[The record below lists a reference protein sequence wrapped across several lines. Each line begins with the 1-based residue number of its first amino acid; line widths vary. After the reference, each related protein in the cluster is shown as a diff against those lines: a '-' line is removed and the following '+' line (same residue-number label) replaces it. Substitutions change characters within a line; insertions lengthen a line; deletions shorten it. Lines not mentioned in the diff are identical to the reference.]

1 MPKVSRAKSSPAP
14 VLSAYGMLNTD
25 LQYAFSRSY
34 TASLDQVDLEAER
47 TLTAALEAQGRARLH
62 AQGIPDSAIEVMLSA
77 DMRYLD
83 QVYEVN
89 VPIPALSQERSAL
102 LHEWA
107 DNLDITYLV
116 RGTVAQGADKSLV
129 IRFRSHGV
137 KGVPNAGAYFLNV
150 PYTATFTGDTLKGT
164 WSHEDKSDE
173 IALEGT
179 FQLKRIDE

>member
-1 MPKVSRAKSSPAP
+1 MFARTVRYCAALAVAAAVVSAGGRAAEPLRADEDPLP
-14 VLSAYGMLNTD
+14 VDSQWKGKLTQGGKTPDGQFFPPELNTVLTVTHRGGND
-25 LQYAFSRSY
+25 F
-34 TASLDQVDLEAER
+34 DAE
-47 TLTAALEAQGRARLH
+47 
-62 AQGIPDSAIEVMLSA
+62 
-77 DMRYLD
+77 
-83 QVYEVN
+83 
-89 VPIPALSQERSAL
+89 